1 MILII
6 KQRYGDNYTDCRQKI
21 GLFVQHLTIFIQHFD
36 FTNIKNSYM
45 EVGLLIKK
53 MRENRNISREQMADW
68 LSIAVNTYKKIEY
81 GERAPSL
88 QEIKTISEKLE
99 FDPSLFFKSQGTT
112 IVNNGDYSSGTG
124 NIVINDKDIVMALTK
139 SLDKLANALDKLK

>member
-1 MILII
+1 
-6 KQRYGDNYTDCRQKI
+6 
-21 GLFVQHLTIFIQHFD
+21 
-36 FTNIKNSYM
+36 M